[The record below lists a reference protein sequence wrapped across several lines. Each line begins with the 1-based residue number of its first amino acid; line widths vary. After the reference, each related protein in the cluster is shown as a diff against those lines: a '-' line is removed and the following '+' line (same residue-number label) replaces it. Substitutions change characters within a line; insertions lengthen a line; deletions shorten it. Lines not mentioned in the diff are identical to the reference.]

1 MAHKALR
8 ELRIVSFVRFPTF
21 VILKALSCHTERKHE
36 KQRRDSTER
45 TERRDEGYALQD
57 RADQEINI
65 GVAFELDD
73 EGKGEESYEVV
84 LCCGDVVRTD
94 WLCWRSRNL
103 YQKL

>member
-1 MAHKALR
+1 
-8 ELRIVSFVRFPTF
+8 
-21 VILKALSCHTERKHE
+21 
-36 KQRRDSTER
+36 
-45 TERRDEGYALQD
+45 LQD

-73 EGKGEESYEVV
+73 EGKGEESDEVV
-84 LCCGDVVRTD
+84 LCCGDVVRKN

>member
-1 MAHKALR
+1 LAHKTVR

-21 VILKALSCHTERKHE
+21 VILKTLSCHAECQHE
-36 KQRRDSTER
+36 KQRRDSTEG
-45 TERRDEGYALQD
+45 TERRDEWYALQD

-73 EGKGEESYEVV
+73 EGKGEESDEVV
-84 LCCGDVVRTD
+84 LCCGDVVRKN